1 MSVNNSHI
9 STILKAL
16 RISIYDGVF
25 AQSFAILT
33 GSIFLPSFALV
44 LGANPFQIGLLAS
57 IPFFATLS
65 QLPGAYVI
73 EKHQQ
78 RKKLVLLAAGMA
90 RLLWIPIVLSS
101 FLLAAHRPT
110 LVLSI
115 LILLVIAYHI
125 FAHISGVAWL
135 SWMSMLVPDEIR
147 GRYFGLRN
155 SALSLFTL
163 LSTILGG
170 YYLDWFKIQFPHLPP
185 TRSFEILFLLAIILA
200 FISITFLVKQ
210 PEIRTSP
217 PPENHLKER
226 FLAPWRDKNF
236 RQLLRFAVIWSFGVN
251 FASPFFIVYM
261 LKDLQLSYT
270 LVSIYTVISAAS
282 DLMGMWA
289 WGHFSDQL
297 GNRAVIIINSFVA
310 TLLPFL
316 WIFTDSSPLV
326 IFLFIPLLHFIGGFS
341 WAGYNLCS
349 VNLVLRMS
357 PREGNS
363 VYFAAWNTANGL
375 AAGLGAISGGLV
387 STVLHYFHQV
397 LPFHFQSDLKYIF
410 LFSAILR
417 LISFFG
423 VRQVKELPVSSVRRA
438 IRVLRSIRSWATMM
452 GYHPVLHF
460 FIASERLK
468 EETSPYWPIWKRK
481 DLFVTRK

>member
-1 MSVNNSHI
+1 MMSINKSHI
-9 STILKAL
+9 LDILKAL

-25 AQSFAILT
+25 AQSFAVLT
-33 GSIFLPSFALV
+33 GSIFLPAFALV
-44 LGANPFQIGLLAS
+44 LGANSFQIGLLAS
-57 IPFFATLS
+57 ISFFATLS
-65 QLPGAYVI
+65 QLPGAYLI

-78 RKKLVLLAAGMA
+78 RKQLVLFSAGTA
-90 RLLWIPIVLSS
+90 RFLWIPIVLSG
-101 FLLAAHRPT
+101 FLFADHRPA
-110 LVLSI
+110 LVLNI
-115 LILLVIAYHI
+115 LIVFIIAYHI

-135 SWMSMLVPDEIR
+135 SWMSLLVPDEIR

-163 LSTILGG
+163 LCTILGG

-185 TRSFEILFLLAIILA
+185 TRSFEILFLLAFLLS
-200 FISITFLVKQ
+200 FISILFLIKQ
-210 PEIRTSP
+210 PEIRTSL

-226 FLAPWRDKNF
+226 FIAPWRDKNF
-236 RQLLRFAVIWSFGVN
+236 RRLLRFAVIWSFGVN

-261 LKDLQLSYT
+261 LRDLQLSYT
-270 LVSIYTVISAAS
+270 LVGVYTVISAAA

-310 TLLPFL
+310 ILLPFL
-316 WIFTDSSPLV
+316 WLFTDSSSVV
-326 IFLFIPLLHFIGGFS
+326 IFLFIPILHFIGGFS

-357 PREGNS
+357 PKEGNS

-375 AAGLGAISGGLV
+375 AAGVGAICGGLF
-387 STVLHYFHQV
+387 STALPYLHPV
-397 LPFHFQSDLKYIF
+397 LPFQFQSDVKYIF

-423 VRQVKELPVSSVRRA
+423 VRQVQEWPVSSVRRA

-460 FIASERLK
+460 FYCIRS
-468 EETSPYWPIWKRK
+468 T
-481 DLFVTRK
+481 